1 MRAVRLNA
9 PLVIDGR
16 LDDEVYR
23 AVPAVGDFV
32 QQEPKEGAAAT
43 EKTDVWVFFDA
54 DNVYFS
60 ARCWDSH
67 PEREVANEKRRDN
80 PNIQDGDSL
89 TVLLDTFYDR
99 RTGYFFQTNSLGALR
114 DQQVSDERNA
124 NVDWNTVWD
133 AKANRDED
141 GWTFEMVIPFK
152 SLRYKAGGAQVWS
165 INFRRIVR
173 WKNEISY
180 LSPVPVSAGGR
191 GVFKFSSAGTLVG
204 INVPALS
211 RNLEL
216 KPYLKSGLTTTLQ
229 AQPGLSNDVSGDA
242 GFDVKYGLTKGLTAD
257 FTVNTDFAQVEADQ
271 QQVNLTRFSL
281 FFPEKREFF
290 LEGQGIFAFAGV
302 QSTIPGGSGYGSI
315 QPSTQAS
322 PLTPIMFFSRQ
333 IGLSG
338 GRPVPIRAGARVT
351 GRAGAYSLGLLN
363 IETGASELAGAQATN
378 FSVVRVKRDIL
389 RRSAIGLIGTL
400 RPEPG
405 GAGSNQLFG
414 VDAALAFFQNLT
426 VNSYYARS
434 RTPGIISDASS
445 YLAKVDYAGDRY
457 GLNVERLT
465 VGEGFNP
472 EIGFLYR
479 QAFRRTFGLARFSPR
494 PRSSRTI
501 RKLTWEGSV
510 DYMTN
515 PHGRLDTRDALG
527 AFRMDLNSGD
537 QWSSAFSHKDEFL
550 ERPFQIATGVVV
562 APGGYDF
569 QEYRATYYLAPQRK
583 VSGTFNFIRGSFYN
597 GDRTEAGYSGR
608 LDLGPTLGIEPR
620 VSINWVNL
628 PTGRFTSKLAGA
640 RIGVTMTP
648 RMALTGLIQYNS
660 SASLVTSNLRFR
672 WEYQPGS
679 DLFIVYSDGRD
690 TRLSGFPTLES
701 RSLVAKITRLFRW

>member
-1 MRAVRLNA
+1 MRAVRLSA

-32 QQEPKEGAAAT
+32 QQEPMEGMPAT

-60 ARCWDSH
+60 ARCWDSQ
-67 PEREVANEKRRDN
+67 PGREIANEKRRDN
-80 PNIQDGDSL
+80 QNIQDGDSL
-89 TVLLDTFYDR
+89 TILLDTFYDR
-99 RTGYFFQTNSLGALR
+99 RTGYFLQTNPLGALR
-114 DQQVSDERNA
+114 DQQVNDERSA

-133 AKANRDED
+133 TKVKRDEK
-141 GWTFEMVIPFK
+141 GWTVEMVVPFK
-152 SLRYKAGGAQVWS
+152 SLRYKASGAQTWS

-173 WKNEISY
+173 WKNETSY
-180 LSPVPVSAGGR
+180 LSLVPASAGSR

-204 INVPALS
+204 IDVPVQS

-216 KPYLKSGLTTTLQ
+216 KPYLKSGLTTNLQ
-229 AQPGLSNDVSGDA
+229 AQPALLNDVNGD
-242 GFDVKYGLTKGLTAD
+242 GGLDVKYGLTKGLTAD
-257 FTVNTDFAQVEADQ
+257 FTVNTDFAQAEQDE

-302 QSTIPGGSGYGSI
+302 QSTIPGNSYGPL
-315 QPSTQAS
+315 QPSSQAT
-322 PLTPIMFFSRQ
+322 PLTPILFFSRQ
-333 IGLSG
+333 IGLSKG
-338 GRPVPIRAGARVT
+338 QQVPIRGGARVT
-351 GRAGAYSLGLLN
+351 GRAGAYSVGLLN
-363 IETGASELAGAQATN
+363 IETGPSALAGAKATN

-389 RRSAIGLIGTL
+389 RRSAIGLIGAL

-405 GAGSNQLFG
+405 GAGSNQVFG
-414 VDAALAFFQNLT
+414 ADAALAFFQNLT
-426 VNSYYARS
+426 INSYYART
-434 RTPGIISDASS
+434 RTPGLVGDASS

-465 VGEGFNP
+465 VDEAFNP

-479 QAFRRTFGLARFSPR
+479 RAFRRTFGLARFSPR
-494 PRSSRTI
+494 PHSNRVI
-501 RKLTWEGSV
+501 RKLTWEGSL
-510 DYMTN
+510 DYITN
-515 PHGRLDTRDALG
+515 PAERLDTREALG
-527 AFRMDLNSGD
+527 AFRMDLSSGD
-537 QWSSAFSHKDEFL
+537 QWSSVFSRKYEFL
-550 ERPFQIATGVVV
+550 ERPFQIASGVVV
-562 APGGYDF
+562 APGGYGF

-583 VSGTFNFIRGSFYN
+583 MSGTFNFIRGSFYS

-620 VSINWVNL
+620 ISIDWVNL
-628 PTGRFTSKLAGA
+628 PTGRFTSKLVGA
-640 RIGVTMTP
+640 RVGVTMTP
-648 RMALTGLIQYNS
+648 RMAVTGLVQYNS
-660 SASLVTSNLRFR
+660 SASLLTSNLRFR

-690 TRLSGFPTLES
+690 TALSGFPTLEN
-701 RSLVAKITRLFRW
+701 RSFVAKITRLFRW